1 MDIFK
6 TYYDSPL
13 GLLGLEADD
22 NGITYV
28 RFDAKDSGS
37 NFDPEGFLLQCVR
50 ELDEFFSG
58 RRKVFEVKINPQ
70 GSDFQVNVWREVYK
84 IPFGKTRSYLDIA
97 KAVGDPNS
105 IRAVGGANGK
115 NKIPIIIPCHRV
127 IGSDGSLTGYG
138 GGMWRKK
145 WLLEFEIPKEQISFF

>member
-1 MDIFK
+1 MNIFR

-13 GLLGLEADD
+13 GLLVLEADK

-28 RFDAKDSGS
+28 RFDAKDNSS
-37 NFDPEGFLLQCVR
+37 NFDPDGFLLQCVR

-58 RRKVFEVKINPQ
+58 KRKVFEVRINPQ

-84 IPFGKTRSYLDIA
+84 IPFGKTKSYLDIA

-145 WLLEFEIPKEQISFF
+145 WLLDFEIPKEQISFF